1 MRTSSNPLRWLGA
14 LSLVA
19 ITAMLVAC
27 GGGGDDSSSAGG
39 SGQSTVGSNGSSSG
53 SGSGSGSTSS
63 GSGDTGSN
71 GQVPIVVNAGVQNVI
86 NMPSVSVKVCAP
98 GTATCQTIDNV
109 LLDTASYGLR
119 LVGTAASGVLG
130 NLPAQTASNGGA
142 LAECGQF
149 VSSFTWG
156 SVRQA
161 DVTIGG
167 LTASA
172 LPVQIIG
179 DLATSSVP
187 TSCSNGGTSANTVEA
202 LGANGI
208 LGVGQ
213 APFDCGISCVSST
226 TFSNYYSCPS
236 GGTCAATTVAL
247 NAQVANPVARLPSN
261 NNGVSVQLNAPSG
274 GTATGVLTLGV
285 PSALPSGVTRLTT
298 TTAGDLTGTFQ
309 GRAIST
315 AFFDTGSNAYFFDS
329 TGGASLPTCSRNT
342 SFYCPTTNV
351 NLTATLTDGSNNLS
365 LAFTIANAQT
375 LFNTGAFA
383 IANLGGPF
391 GQSSTLDFGLPHF
404 FGRTVYFG
412 IDQRSIGG
420 TQTPFVAL

>member
-19 ITAMLVAC
+19 LTAMLVAC
-27 GGGGDDSSSAGG
+27 GGGGDDGSSAGG
-39 SGQSTVGSNGSSSG
+39 SGQSTVGSNGSS

>member
-1 MRTSSNPLRWLGA
+1 
-14 LSLVA
+14 
-19 ITAMLVAC
+19 MLVAC

-39 SGQSTVGSNGSSSG
+39 SGQSTVGSNGSS

-119 LVGTAASGVLG
+119 LVGTAVSGVLG

>member
-39 SGQSTVGSNGSSSG
+39 SGQSTVGSNGSS

-119 LVGTAASGVLG
+119 LVGTAVSGVLG

>member
-19 ITAMLVAC
+19 LTAMLVAC
-27 GGGGDDSSSAGG
+27 GGGGDDGSSAGG
-39 SGQSTVGSNGSSSG
+39 SGQSTVGSNGSS

-420 TQTPFVAL
+420 TDRKSVV

>member
-19 ITAMLVAC
+19 ITALLVAC
-27 GGGGDDSSSAGG
+27 GGGDGGSSSTASTG
-39 SGQSTVGSNGSSSG
+39 SGQSTAGSSSG
-53 SGSGSGSTSS
+53 SSS
-63 GSGDTGSN
+63 GGSSSGTSGGTGSN
-71 GQVPIVVNAGVQNVI
+71 GQMPIIVNAGVQNVV

-119 LVGTAASGVLG
+119 LVSSAASGVLG
-130 NLPAQTASNGGA
+130 NLPAQSASNGGA

-179 DLATSSVP
+179 DLGTSNVP
-187 TSCSNGGTSANTVEA
+187 SSCSNGSTSANTVAA

-208 LGVGQ
+208 LGVGP
-213 APFDCGISCVSST
+213 APFDCGVACVSST

-236 GGTCAATTVAL
+236 SGACTATTVAL

-274 GTATGVLTLGV
+274 GIATGVLTLGV
-285 PSALPSGVTRLTT
+285 PAALPSGVTRLTT

-309 GRAIST
+309 GRAISA

-329 TGGASLPTCSRNT
+329 SGGASLPTCSRNT
-342 SFYCPTTNV
+342 SFYCPSANV
-351 NLTATLTDGSNNLS
+351 DLTATVTDGTNNLS
-365 LAFTIANAQT
+365 VAFTIANAQT
-375 LFNTGAFA
+375 LFNTGAYA

-391 GQSSTLDFGLPHF
+391 GQNSTLDFGLPHF
-404 FGRTVYFG
+404 YGRTIYFG

>member
-19 ITAMLVAC
+19 ITALLVAC
-27 GGGGDDSSSAGG
+27 GGGGDDSGSAAG
-39 SGQSTVGSNGSSSG
+39 SGQSTVGSSG
-53 SGSGSGSTSS
+53 SGSSSGSTSS

-98 GTATCQTIDNV
+98 GTATCQIIDNV

-119 LVGTAASGVLG
+119 LVSTAAAGVLG

-161 DVTIGG
+161 DVTLGG

>member
-19 ITAMLVAC
+19 ITALLVAC
-27 GGGGDDSSSAGG
+27 GGGGDDSGSAGG
-39 SGQSTVGSNGSSSG
+39 SGQSAVGSNGP
-53 SGSGSGSTSS
+53 GSGSTSS
-63 GSGDTGSN
+63 GSTGSTGSGDTGSN
-71 GQVPIVVNAGVQNVI
+71 AQVPIVVNAGVQNVI

-98 GTATCQTIDNV
+98 GTATCQIIDNV

-119 LVGTAASGVLG
+119 LVSTAASGVLG

-179 DLATSSVP
+179 DLGTSNVP
-187 TSCSNGGTSANTVEA
+187 TSCSNGSTSANTVAA

-342 SFYCPTTNV
+342 SFYCPTANV
-351 NLTATLTDGSNNLS
+351 NLTATLTDGSNNLN

-375 LFNTGAFA
+375 SFNTGAFA

-391 GQSSTLDFGLPHF
+391 GQNSTLDFGLPHF
-404 FGRTVYFG
+404 FGRTIYFG